1 MKAYYVEFRLTENGD
16 VLGIGL
22 LARNKVDAYTTAVY
36 EKIPE
41 LYGHSPYVA
50 WVKSVTYASG
60 KCKTFDVPYE
70 GCNV

>member
-1 MKAYYVEFRLTENGD
+1 MKAYYVQFRLDAAGD
-16 VLGIGL
+16 VLGIGI
-22 LARNKVDAYTTAVY
+22 LAKNKVDAYDKAVY
-36 EKIPE
+36 EEIPRQF
-41 LYGHSPYVA
+41 GHMPYVA